1 MAGLRI
7 LIVGGGMY
15 VAGRGTETSGTLV
28 PAVLEGVK
36 RGFDS
41 EIAIATTKA
50 SSAFEACSKSAEIPQ
65 QMGLDFQLSA
75 FPKVRCDA
83 RFFFTG

>member
-36 RGFDS
+36 RGFVS

-50 SSAFEACSKSAEIPQ
+50 SSAFEA
-65 QMGLDFQLSA
+65 
-75 FPKVRCDA
+75 
-83 RFFFTG
+83 